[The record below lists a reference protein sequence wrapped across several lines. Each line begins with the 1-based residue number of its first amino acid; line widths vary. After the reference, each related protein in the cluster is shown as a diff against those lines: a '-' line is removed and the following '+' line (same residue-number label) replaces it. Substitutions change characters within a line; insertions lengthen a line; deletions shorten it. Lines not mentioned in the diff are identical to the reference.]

1 MTKRANVLWFRH
13 GLRLHDNPALLEAL
27 SDKTEGIALI
37 PIFIFDGESAGTKTV
52 GYNRMR
58 FLLNSLADLDSQL
71 RAIPS
76 ISGGFGQL
84 YVFRGDPTNIF
95 RRLNKYCPLNKICFE
110 QDCEPIWNRRDD
122 SLRSLCNELGIE
134 AVEKVSH
141 TLWDP
146 RTIIMT
152 NGGIPPLTY
161 QMFLHT
167 VKIIGQPPR
176 PVEDPD
182 WEDVEFLQ
190 FPEILRKELN
200 VLKQFPI
207 PEDFDIFPDT
217 VCYVAKVN
225 WRGGEQQALLHL
237 AERLK
242 VEEHAFK
249 SGYYLPNQAHPNILE
264 SPKSMSAHLRF
275 GCLSV
280 RRFYWS
286 VHDLFNNVQ
295 KQAYYQGIHMTGG
308 EHITAQLI
316 WREYFYTM
324 SVNNPNYDS
333 MEGNPICLNIPWAK
347 PSADQ
352 LQRWSNG
359 ETGFPLI
366 DAAMRQLL
374 AEGWLHHTLRNTVA
388 TFLTRGALWLNW
400 ELGLRHFLK
409 YLLDADWS
417 VCAGNWMWVSSSA
430 FERLLDSSLVSCPIA
445 FSKRLDPKGEYIRQ
459 YVPELGNVPL
469 EYIHEPWRMPD
480 EVQKNC
486 ECVIGVHY
494 PERIVDLARVSKRNT
509 LAMKALR
516 HSLIAEGAPEE
527 GPPHCRPSNEEEIRQ
542 FFWLVD

>member
-1 MTKRANVLWFRH
+1 MAKRANVLWFRH
-13 GLRLHDNPALLEAL
+13 GLRLHDNPALLEAI
-27 SDKTEGIALI
+27 SDKAEGVALI
-37 PIFIFDGESAGTKTV
+37 PLFIFDGESAGTKTV

-58 FLLNSLADLDSQL
+58 FLLKSLADINNQL
-71 RAIPS
+71 QAVHS
-76 ISGGFGQL
+76 SAGGLGKL
-84 YVFRGDPTNIF
+84 YLFQGNPTAIF
-95 RRLNKYCPLNKICFE
+95 RRLNDHCQLNKICFE

-122 SLRSLCNELGIE
+122 SVRALCNELGIE

-146 RTIIMT
+146 RTVIST

-167 VKIIGQPPR
+167 VEIIGLPPR

-182 WEDVEFLQ
+182 WNGVELLQLPESILMELNAFTQ
-190 FPEILRKELN
+190 FPT
-200 VLKQFPI
+200 
-207 PEDFDIFPDT
+207 PEDMNVFPEN
-217 VCYVAKVN
+217 VSYVAKVK

-237 AERLK
+237 TERLN

-249 SGYYLPNQAHPNILE
+249 HGYYLPNQAHPNIVE

-286 VHDLFNNVQ
+286 VHDLFKNVQ
-295 KQAYYQGIHMTGG
+295 LEAYHQGIHMTGG
-308 EHITAQLI
+308 EHITGQLI

-324 SVNNPNYDS
+324 SVNNPYYDR
-333 MEGNPICLNIPWAK
+333 MEGNEICLNIPWAK
-347 PSADQ
+347 PAADQ
-352 LQRWSNG
+352 LESWRSG
-359 ETGFPLI
+359 HTGFPLI

-388 TFLTRGALWLNW
+388 TFLTRGALWQNW
-400 ELGLRHFLK
+400 EHGLRHFLK

-430 FERLLDSSLVSCPIA
+430 FERLLDSSRVSCPIA

-459 YVPELGNVPL
+459 YVPELAGVPQ
-469 EYIHEPWRMPD
+469 EYIHEPWRMPQ
-480 EVQKNC
+480 ELQERY
-486 ECVIGVHY
+486 ECLIGVHY
-494 PERIVDLARVSKRNT
+494 PERIVDLAKMSKRNT
-509 LAMKALR
+509 LAMQALR
-516 HSLIAEGAPEE
+516 HSLIADGAPDE
-527 GPPHCRPSNEEEIRQ
+527 GPPHCRPSNEEEVRQ

>member
-1 MTKRANVLWFRH
+1 MAKRANVLWFRH
-13 GLRLHDNPALLEAL
+13 GLRLHDNPALLEAIA
-27 SDKTEGIALI
+27 DKEEGIALI

-58 FLLNSLADLDSQL
+58 FLLNSLADIDSQL
-71 RAIPS
+71 KAIPNN
-76 ISGGFGQL
+76 GHGLGKL
-84 YVFRGDPTNIF
+84 YLFQGNPAKIF
-95 RRLNKYCPLNKICFE
+95 RRLNEQYQLNKICFE

-122 SLRSLCNELGIE
+122 SVRALCHELGIE

-146 RTIIMT
+146 RTVIST

-167 VKIIGQPPR
+167 VEIIGPPPR

-182 WEDVEFLQ
+182 WEGVEFLQ
-190 FPEILRKELN
+190 LEESMLSKLN
-200 VLKQFPI
+200 AFRNIPS
-207 PEDFDIFPDT
+207 PEDFDIVPENI
-217 VCYVAKVN
+217 CYVAKVN
-225 WRGGEQQALLHL
+225 WQGGERQALLHL

-242 VEEHAFK
+242 VEERAFK
-249 SGYYLPNQAHPNILE
+249 GGYYLPNQANPNIVE

-286 VHDLFNNVQ
+286 VHDLFKNVQ
-295 KQAYYQGIHMTGG
+295 IEAFYHHIQMAGG
-308 EHITAQLI
+308 EHITGQLI

-324 SVNNPNYDS
+324 SVNNPFYDR
-333 MEGNPICLNIPWAK
+333 MEENPICLNIPWAE
-347 PSADQ
+347 PNSEH
-352 LQRWSNG
+352 LERWRSG
-359 ETGFPLI
+359 HTGFPII
-366 DAAMRQLL
+366 DSAMRQLL

-388 TFLTRGALWLNW
+388 MFLTRGALWQSW
-400 ELGLRHFLK
+400 EHGLQHFLK

-430 FERLLDSSLVSCPIA
+430 FERLLDTSLVSCPIA

-459 YVPELGNVPL
+459 YVPELANVPQ
-469 EYIHEPWRMPD
+469 EYIHEPWRMSQ
-480 EVQKNC
+480 ELQEQC
-486 ECVIGVHY
+486 ECVIGVQY
-494 PERIVDLARVSKRNT
+494 PERIVDLAKVSKRNT
-509 LAMKALR
+509 LAMKALKQA
-516 HSLIAEGAPEE
+516 LIADGAPAE
-527 GPPHCRPSNEEEIRQ
+527 GPPHCRPSNAEEVHQ

>member
-1 MTKRANVLWFRH
+1 MAKRANVMWFRH
-13 GLRLHDNPALLEAL
+13 GLRLHDNPALLEAI

-37 PIFIFDGESAGTKTV
+37 PLFIFDGESAGTKTV
-52 GYNRMR
+52 GYNRMS
-58 FLLNSLADLDSQL
+58 FLLNSLAEIDKQL
-71 RAIPS
+71 KGIRGASDIA
-76 ISGGFGQL
+76 GKL
-84 YVFRGDPTNIF
+84 YLFQGNPTTVF
-95 RRLNKYCPLNKICFE
+95 RRLNEYYRLNKICFE

-122 SLRSLCNELGIE
+122 SVRALCNDLDIE

-146 RTIIMT
+146 RTVIST

-167 VKIIGQPPR
+167 VEIIGAPPR
-176 PVEDPD
+176 PVEDPEWD
-182 WEDVEFLQ
+182 GVEFLKLTDNMLMELNAFWQ
-190 FPEILRKELN
+190 FPT
-200 VLKQFPI
+200 
-207 PEDFDIFPDT
+207 PEDFNIFPDNIS
-217 VCYVAKVN
+217 YVAKVK

-242 VEEHAFK
+242 VEERAFK
-249 SGYYLPNQAHPNILE
+249 NGYYLPNQANPNILE

-286 VHDLFNNVQ
+286 VHDLFKHVQ
-295 KQAYYQGIHMTGG
+295 IEAFYHRIHMAGG
-308 EHITAQLI
+308 EHITGQLI

-324 SVNNPNYDS
+324 SVNNPYYDR
-333 MEGNPICLNIPWAK
+333 MEGNEICLNIPWA
-347 PSADQ
+347 PPNQEQ
-352 LQRWSNG
+352 LQSWRSG
-359 ETGFPLI
+359 QTGFPLI

-388 TFLTRGALWLNW
+388 TFLTRGALWQSW
-400 ELGLRHFLK
+400 EHGLRHFLK

-459 YVPELGNVPL
+459 YVPELAKIPQ
-469 EYIHEPWRMPD
+469 EYIHEPWRMPQ
-480 EVQKNC
+480 EMQENY
-486 ECVIGVHY
+486 ECVIGVQY
-494 PERIVDLARVSKRNT
+494 PERIVDLAKVSKRNT
-509 LAMKALR
+509 LAMQTLR
-516 HSLIAEGAPEE
+516 QSLIAGGAPDE
-527 GPPHCRPSNEEEIRQ
+527 GPPHCRPSNEEEVHQ